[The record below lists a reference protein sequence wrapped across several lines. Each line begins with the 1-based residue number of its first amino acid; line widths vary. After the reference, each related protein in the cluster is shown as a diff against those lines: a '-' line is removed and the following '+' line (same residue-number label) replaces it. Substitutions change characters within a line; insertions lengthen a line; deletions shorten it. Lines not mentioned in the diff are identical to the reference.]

1 MSAPVW
7 EYYFIF
13 SDQGLARIEYDRLAT
28 DGKRMTDGF
37 TCRLVCWM
45 PDTQCDD
52 HGFPLEGEE
61 HLLNALEAQLRN
73 ELLLSGARAKLLARL
88 TYTGVYEWVWM
99 AEAREQFIQV
109 AERWMEGSG
118 HTMEMREEPGW
129 DYMDENILP
138 DDFFK
143 NQILD
148 RRRIEATRLPG
159 STPVILLHSFTGAE
173 TELAVVADELS
184 ADQFKEVDKS
194 ATQLWMAKEAELDLE
209 KISRLTWALRQFSA
223 DMGVMYQGWE
233 ARQL

>member
-45 PDTQCDD
+45 PDTRCDD
-52 HGFPLEGEE
+52 HGFPVQEE
-61 HLLNALEAQLRN
+61 EDLLNAMEQKLIH
-73 ELLLSGARAKLLARL
+73 ELLLAGAKAKLIARL
-88 TYTGVYEWVWM
+88 TYMGVYEWVWM
-99 AEAREQFIQV
+99 AESRDPFLAT
-109 AERWMEGSG
+109 AEAWMDGSG
-118 HTMEMREEPGW
+118 HSMEMREEPGW
-129 DYMDENILP
+129 DYIDEHIVP

-159 STPVILLHSFTGAE
+159 STSVVLLHSFTGGEA
-173 TELAVVADELS
+173 ELAVVAEELT
-184 ADQFKEVDKS
+184 ADKFREVDRNP
-194 ATQLWMAKEAELDLE
+194 TQLWLAKEAELDLE

-223 DMGVMYQGWE
+223 DVGVMYMGWE